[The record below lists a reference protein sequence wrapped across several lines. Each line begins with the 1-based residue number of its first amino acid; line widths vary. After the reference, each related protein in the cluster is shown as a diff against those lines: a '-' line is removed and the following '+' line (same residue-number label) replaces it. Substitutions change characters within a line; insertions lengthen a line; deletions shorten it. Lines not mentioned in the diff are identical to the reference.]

1 MYQSPELHVISKILG
16 VSLDPTCSLC
26 KGDDVSRLG
35 TIDWNRFVSLVHH
48 HRVGGLLSH
57 WIKELELESSL
68 PRRVWRALCD
78 ISDSIAA
85 AWDDHRDILKGILM
99 KCNES
104 GIEVILLKGGQL
116 GHTDY
121 PHFSLRPIED
131 IDILVRKSDRS
142 ETIKL
147 MLERGLNLYGTN
159 QTCDKFFMSRS
170 SRDRKERVRK
180 PVFFEVH
187 SNLQTPIRLNRA
199 FNIDMD
205 ELWKGVQEKDID
217 GFPFL
222 QLSPLDNLLYLGAH
236 FGHHDFSRLIWG
248 YDIALLIRRHGGEI
262 DWEKL
267 DDICRSMSIRGSL
280 YYSLRLCQQLFPLPM
295 RKKVLKNLSPSWWRG
310 KVGHFLISKGLL
322 SPEPSRNNRFI
333 RTLIRLFLIDSWP
346 KAILWFLFP
355 QKEWLK
361 KRYALERTG
370 EIYTYYLIHPI
381 IHVIRGILASWRT

>member
-1 MYQSPELHVISKILG
+1 MYQSPELQIVSSILS
-16 VSLDPTCSLC
+16 VSLGSTCSLC
-26 KGDDVSRLG
+26 EGHGVSPYG
-35 TIDWNRFVSLVHH
+35 MVDWNRFVSLVHH
-48 HRVGGLLSH
+48 HRVGGLLSY
-57 WIKELELESSL
+57 WIKELELESRL
-68 PRRVWRALCD
+68 PRRVWGALCD
-78 ISDSIAA
+78 ISDVIAA
-85 AWDDHRDILKGILM
+85 AWDDHRNILKGILM
-99 KCNES
+99 QCNES
-104 GIEVILLKGGQL
+104 GIEIILLKGGQL

-131 IDILVRKSDRS
+131 IDILVRESDRS

-147 MLERGLNLYGTN
+147 MLERGLSLYGTN

-170 SRDRKERVRK
+170 SKDRKERVHK

-199 FNIDMD
+199 FTIDMD
-205 ELWKGVQEKDID
+205 ELWNTVQEKDID

-248 YDIALLIRRHGGEI
+248 YDIALLIRRHEGEI

-267 DDICRSMSIRGSL
+267 DGICRSMGIRDSL
-280 YYSLRLCQQLFPLPM
+280 YYGLKLCQQLFRLPI
-295 RKKVLKNLSPSWWRG
+295 REKVLKSLSPSWWRRKG
-310 KVGHFLISKGLL
+310 GNFLISKGLL

-333 RTLIRLFLIDSWP
+333 RALIKIFLIDSWP
-346 KAILWFLFP
+346 RAILWFLFP
-355 QKEWLK
+355 RKEWLQ
-361 KRYALERTG
+361 KRYALERTS

-381 IHVIRGILASWRT
+381 VYLIRTMRTLTR